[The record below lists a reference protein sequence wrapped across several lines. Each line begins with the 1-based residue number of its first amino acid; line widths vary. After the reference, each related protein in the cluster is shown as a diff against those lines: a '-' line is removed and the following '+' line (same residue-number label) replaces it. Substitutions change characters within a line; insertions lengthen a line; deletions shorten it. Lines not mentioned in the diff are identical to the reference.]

1 MTIVINETTM
11 LQMDKMQSCMIITAT
26 EKEKVL
32 KTSDFLGLFP
42 QYKTIEKP
50 YYELQIKYRTTE
62 DRGAR
67 LWKCSHSDHA
77 TLAKLAKSVI
87 AQVQKYDD
95 KYIDTAF
102 EDVVLKGK

>member
-1 MTIVINETTM
+1 MKIIINETTM
-11 LQMDKMQSCMIITAT
+11 LQMDKMESCMIITVT

-32 KTSDFLGLFP
+32 KTLGFLGLFP
-42 QYKTIEKP
+42 QYETIEKTR
-50 YYELQIKYRTTE
+50 YELQIKYRTTE
-62 DRGAR
+62 DRGVR

-87 AQVQKYDD
+87 AQVQKYDSN
-95 KYIDTAF
+95 YIDTAF